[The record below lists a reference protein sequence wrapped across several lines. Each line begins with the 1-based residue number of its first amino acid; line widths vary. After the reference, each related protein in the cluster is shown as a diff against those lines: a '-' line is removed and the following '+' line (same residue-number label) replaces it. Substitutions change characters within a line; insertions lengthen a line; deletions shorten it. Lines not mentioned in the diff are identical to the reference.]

1 MNDYGFGNFIR
12 DMRTKRGLSQFQLG
26 RLIGVSDKAVSKWES
41 GTAVPR
47 ISKCRKLADIF
58 DITLDEMMM
67 WGDNS
72 NDRQGKGAFA
82 MQKKLWKK
90 AHDRMEEIYGEQPP
104 IQMISRFESE
114 KAGLQDTDFIVFAD
128 FIGELASMCNRE
140 YGDIFNLGELESSF
154 VAWLLGA
161 TKCNPLPAHY
171 YCPKCRKVEFVPTV
185 GCCWDLPEKK
195 CECGETMVRDG
206 IDVTDRS
213 MILTMRKYDAISL
226 DVSLP
231 ASLFDKACQMFI
243 DYFNGCNIL
252 ECITPWLYGCKS
264 RVLAL
269 MKKHDEISVEWN
281 GVTWQRCID
290 SEELRSYYWTIS
302 KIRFI
307 EGESETALG
316 ILCRRI
322 SINPREINFIDQS
335 AIECMHKNPP
345 KYFFKAGMIN
355 EDALHHVHFR
365 DFEGFVEFHGNVHG
379 SFKMSEYKKKMEE
392 RGIDIAE
399 LEADFFREDVYNR
412 ILSYTKAYN
421 IPGDSLAVKIMDC
434 TRRGIYSRKGM
445 DAETEHVLKT
455 IGIPYYYIEFLKH
468 TVYLFPK
475 SHSFAY
481 THTILRLMWFWMHY
495 PDEFVQVTDYVRNDF
510 EKRFGPIEW

>member
-1 MNDYGFGNFIR
+1 
-12 DMRTKRGLSQFQLG
+12 
-26 RLIGVSDKAVSKWES
+26 
-41 GTAVPR
+41 
-47 ISKCRKLADIF
+47 
-58 DITLDEMMM
+58 
-67 WGDNS
+67 
-72 NDRQGKGAFA
+72 
-82 MQKKLWKK
+82 
-90 AHDRMEEIYGEQPP
+90 
-104 IQMISRFESE
+104 MISRFESE

-206 IDVTDRS
+206 IAVTDRS

-345 KYFFKAGMIN
+345 EYFFKAGMIN

-399 LEADFFREDVYNR
+399 LEADSFREDVYNR

>member
-72 NDRQGKGAFA
+72 NDRQGKGASA
-82 MQKKLWKK
+82 MQKKLWEK

-114 KAGLQDTDFIVFAD
+114 KAGLQDTDFIVFAG
-128 FIGELASMCNRE
+128 FMGELAGMCNRE
-140 YGDIFNLGELESSF
+140 YGDIFNRGELESSF
-154 VAWLLGA
+154 AAWLLGA

-195 CECGETMVRDG
+195 CECGENMVQDG

-213 MILTMRKYDAISL
+213 MILRMRKDSISL

-231 ASLFDKACQMFI
+231 GSLLDKACKLFI
-243 DYFNGCNIL
+243 DYFKDCNIL
-252 ECITPWLYGCKS
+252 ECITPWLRGCNN
-264 RVLAL
+264 RVFAL
-269 MKKHDEISVEWN
+269 MKKHDDIAVEWN
-281 GVTWQRCID
+281 GATRECCID
-290 SEELRSYYWTIS
+290 SEKLMPYYWTIPR
-302 KIRFI
+302 IRFM
-307 EGESETALG
+307 EGEFETALG
-316 ILCRRI
+316 ILCRRRNL
-322 SINPREINFIDQS
+322 NPRKIDFMNTSVINCFNGNAPDYFDKAN
-335 AIECMHKNPP
+335 AIRR
-345 KYFFKAGMIN
+345 
-355 EDALHHVHFR
+355 EDLN
-365 DFEGFVEFHGNVHG
+365 NVHLCTFG
-379 SFKMSEYKKKMEE
+379 ELIDLFGGIHCTFKLSDYINDMEE
-392 RGIDIAE
+392 CGGISPEFDVSI
-399 LEADFFREDVYNR
+399 FREDVYSK
-412 ILSYTKAYN
+412 ILSHTKAYN
-421 IPGDSLAVKIMDC
+421 IPDDSLAIKIMDC